1 MPRADPIVV
10 APRFAEAFFQ
20 EGSRLRLEVCASV
33 ETKPAHFRGGRWT
46 DAVEFS
52 DRQRLDEGRPH
63 LRGDHEHAVRFAL
76 VGGELRQEFVVG
88 PARPGGEARVSSYL
102 GPDLLRDLR
111 REGNA
116 VRFSVTSR

>member
-1 MPRADPIVV
+1 MWMPSRFIFAAV
-10 APRFAEAFFQ
+10 ALA
-20 EGSRLRLEVCASV
+20 
-33 ETKPAHFRGGRWT
+33 

-52 DRQRLDEGRPH
+52 DRQGLDEGGPH

-88 PARPGGEARVSSYL
+88 DARWGGEARVSSYL

-111 REGNA
+111 CEGDA
-116 VRFSVTSR
+116 VGGASVTSK